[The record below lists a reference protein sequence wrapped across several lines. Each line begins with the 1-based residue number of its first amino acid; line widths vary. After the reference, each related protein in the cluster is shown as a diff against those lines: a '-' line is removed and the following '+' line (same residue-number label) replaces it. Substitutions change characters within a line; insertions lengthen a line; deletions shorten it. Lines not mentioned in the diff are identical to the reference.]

1 MKWMKKRQARKNK
14 NKFKI
19 VIFTLVGIIFLLGIG
34 IFILHINGTTT
45 DSKSKNT
52 KTSLATISKKSSSGK
67 PMIYPT
73 IYITGSSGGLA
84 PPDTIVKKLLPIKNF
99 PANKSLG
106 IISNI
111 TKNYDLTI
119 SGEISKDNQYPL
131 IEFGTGKGTGSG
143 QLYSKGLQKM
153 MTYLS
158 ERYDIPWINMV
169 GYSSGGTGAIY
180 YMIDT
185 VDNPN
190 FPPVNKFVSLDG
202 EYNEGTKLQ
211 YGETLP
217 NVLENGPWVKTEM
230 YQYIE
235 DNYDKVSSKTEMMFL
250 EGDFDTKN
258 QTDSAIPWADSFSV
272 YHLFKNNGNEIT
284 TTLYP
289 TKTSHAHATENE
301 IAIKYIKNFIY
312 NTP

>member
-1 MKWMKKRQARKNK
+1 MKWMKKRQARKNN

-19 VIFTLVGIIFLLGIG
+19 VFFTLVGIIFLLGIG

-45 DSKSKNT
+45 YNKSEST
-52 KTSLATISKKSSSGK
+52 KTSLVTTSKKSSSGK
-67 PMIYPT
+67 PVIYPT
-73 IYITGSSGGLA
+73 IYITGSSGGLT
-84 PPDTIVKKLLPIKNF
+84 PPDVMVKKLLPIKSL
-99 PANKSLG
+99 PADKSLQ

-111 TKNYDLTI
+111 TKNYDLTVK
-119 SGEISKDNQYPL
+119 GEISKDNQYPL
-131 IEFGTGKGTGSG
+131 IEFATGKGTGSG
-143 QLYSKGLQKM
+143 EPYSIGLQKM
-153 MTYLS
+153 MNYLS
-158 ERYDIPWINMV
+158 DHYNIPWVNMV

-211 YGETLP
+211 YGETLT
-217 NVLENGPWVKTEM
+217 NVLENGPWVKTGM
-230 YQYIE
+230 YKYIE
-235 DNYDKVSSKTEMMFL
+235 DNYEKVSSKTEMMFL
-250 EGDFDTKN
+250 EGDFDTQD
-258 QTDSAIPWADSFSV
+258 QTDSAIPWADSFSI
-272 YHLFKNNGNEIT
+272 YHLFKKNGNEISA
-284 TTLYP
+284 TLYP

-312 NTP
+312 DTP

>member
-211 YGETLP
+211 YGEALP

-235 DNYDKVSSKTEMMFL
+235 DNYDKVS
-250 EGDFDTKN
+250 
-258 QTDSAIPWADSFSV
+258 
-272 YHLFKNNGNEIT
+272 
-284 TTLYP
+284 
-289 TKTSHAHATENE
+289 
-301 IAIKYIKNFIY
+301 
-312 NTP
+312 

>member
-1 MKWMKKRQARKNK
+1 MKLMKKRQIRRNK
-14 NKFKI
+14 YKFKI
-19 VIFTLVGIIFLLGIG
+19 VFFILVGLIFLLGIG
-34 IFILHINGTTT
+34 MFLFHINGTTV
-45 DSKSKNT
+45 DNKN
-52 KTSLATISKKSSSGK
+52 KDKETSLTTTSKKSSSGK
-67 PMIYPT
+67 PVIYPT
-73 IYITGSSGGLA
+73 IYITGSSGGLT
-84 PPDTIVKKLLPIKNF
+84 PPDAMVKNLLPIKNL
-99 PANKSLG
+99 PADKSLQ

-111 TKNYDLTI
+111 TKNYDLTVK
-119 SGEISKDNQYPL
+119 GEISKDNQYPL
-131 IEFGTGKGTGSG
+131 IEFATGKGTGSG
-143 QLYSKGLQKM
+143 EPYSVGLQKAIS
-153 MTYLS
+153 YLS
-158 ERYDIPWINMV
+158 ESYDIPWVNMV

-185 VDNPN
+185 VNNPN

-211 YGETLP
+211 YGETLT

-235 DNYDKVSSKTEMMFL
+235 DNYEKVSSKTEMMFL
-250 EGDFDTKN
+250 EGDYDTKN

-284 TTLYP
+284 ATLYP